1 MLRSLLASPPR
12 HTFVRARAPGPRWP
26 CRRAGTSALIREYCL
41 SCEVC
46 CKTNPST
53 EKPPLK
59 MIFTRK
65 PRERLIIDMFFFMPT
80 CALTGNTCVLNIVDH
95 FSKYD
100 WAYPFVTKDSE
111 PIAMK
116 ICCEVVAQIGDV
128 VYLGCDNGREFV
140 SKAVKVSSINVR
152 PTFGCAPHLR
162 LLASVQLNS
171 WTAIGITLM

>member
-1 MLRSLLASPPR
+1 MPR
-12 HTFVRARAPGPRWP
+12 RRRCRAQHSCVPERPAGVAHVGWQS
-26 CRRAGTSALIREYCL
+26 GTSALIREYCL

-59 MIFTRK
+59 MIFTTK
-65 PRERLIIDMFFFMPT
+65 PRERLIIDMFFMPT

-100 WAYPFVTKDSE
+100 WAYPFCTKDSE

-116 ICCEVVAQIGDV
+116 ICEVVAQKTGDV
-128 VYLGCDNGREFV
+128 VSLGCDNGREFV
-140 SKAVKVSSINVR
+140 SKAVNVSCINVR
-152 PTFGCAPHLR
+152 PTFGGAAPHM
-162 LLASVQLNS
+162 LALMQLD
-171 WTAIGITLM
+171 L